1 MSSAENDL
9 VYRPGEKPRSARDA
23 ILYSV
28 QWIMIMFY
36 PVVWGYSIVGVGLGL
51 TGEELGVYMARVV
64 FVIGVCTL
72 VQVLFGHKL
81 SMVSGPNIIPSL
93 AIVAACSVGGVEYAL
108 QSFNAFVIAGII
120 VAVLS
125 MVGIM
130 DAIGRVWTPLV
141 SGAMILMVGLSTS
154 TTGVQL
160 VASDG
165 FSIAFGIGVVLAL
178 FCGWLSIKGKG
189 LIATVPVLITIV
201 AGYIVFIALGKF
213 DWGLV
218 ATMPF
223 FSIPQLFPYGISLPP
238 LDLIITMTVVTIF
251 ATANAYGNI
260 DGYSQIVEEE
270 KTRKDYRRS
279 FTIFGLVEHTFAS
292 AFGAPPTAPYGE
304 NLGFVLLTRI
314 ASRFFLICASIAF
327 IVMSFFG
334 NIGGMMAAMPEPVAG
349 AVLMGVACTLIGL
362 GAQTMVNSGEFA
374 TREIFIVGFSVF
386 LALGLSFLPETFFA
400 EMPRLLSTL
409 CKNSV
414 IMVIIL
420 TIVMEQ
426 IVLRKPKAQANEPDA
441 QEEDGAESEATVA

>member
-1 MSSAENDL
+1 MSSARHDL

-23 ILYSV
+23 VLYSV

-72 VQVLFGHKL
+72 VQILFGHKL

-93 AIVAACSVGGVEYAL
+93 AIVAACSVGGVDYAL
-108 QSFNAFVIAGII
+108 QSFNAFIIAGVI
-120 VAVLS
+120 VSVLS
-125 MVGIM
+125 VVGIM
-130 DAIGRVWTPLV
+130 DAIGRAWTPLV

-154 TTGVQL
+154 ATGVQL

-165 FSIAFGIGVVLAL
+165 FSLSFGIGIALAL

-189 LIATVPVLITIV
+189 LVATVPVLITIV
-201 AGYIVFIALGKF
+201 AGYVVFIALGRF
-213 DWGLV
+213 DWALV
-218 ATMPF
+218 TSMPF
-223 FSIPQLFPYGISLPP
+223 FSIPQPFPYGMSLPP
-238 LDLIITMTVVTIF
+238 LDLVVTMTVVTVF

-260 DGYSQIVEEE
+260 DGYSRIVEE
-270 KTRKDYRRS
+270 KKNRNDYRRS
-279 FTIFGLVEHTFAS
+279 FTVFGLVEHVFAS
-292 AFGAPPTAPYGE
+292 LFGAPPTAPYGE

-314 ASRFFLICASIAF
+314 ASRFFLICASVAF
-327 IVMSFFG
+327 IIMSFFG

-349 AVLMGVACTLIGL
+349 AVLMGVACTLVGL
-362 GAQTMVNSGEFA
+362 GAQTMVESGEFQ

-386 LALGLSFLPETFFA
+386 LALGLSLLPESFFV

-420 TIVMEQ
+420 TIVMER
-426 IVLRKPKAQANEPDA
+426 IVLRKPKAREVRDTSS
-441 QEEDGAESEATVA
+441 EGES